1 MDQAAREWRRAVAE
15 IRRLTGTY
23 VNRAL
28 DTSRLEDIASAVSA
42 DPATVDRTL
51 QGTVDPPLTVAARLA
66 RRAGAALVAVPAG
79 HEATPAVPGA
89 AGPIEPAVGDVAAL
103 QATMRRLR
111 SETGLSL
118 PAYALACG
126 LPLAHTAVET
136 DPANATLGGVCA
148 FAANLGFGLR
158 IVAGSDVEEALAAA
172 RSATSPAPP
181 AGPLDRDDADA
192 DVDWIRRAMEE
203 AMDHTRLDAVALA
216 RRVHMPEAVS
226 RDPTSCRLL
235 GPFKTTASLAA
246 GLGFRLTAV
255 DRSERDPALIALG
268 TSLSSPGAPPGLS
281 QSGARYAARLQEK
294 DVLEAVRRRRA
305 DGGRGI
311 ADLADACGASER
323 SVQEVERGLMPIHVQ
338 RIARHAQALGLALVL
353 RAA

>member
-1 MDQAAREWRRAVAE
+1 MDQAAREWRRAAAE
-15 IRRLTGTY
+15 IRRLTGNY

-28 DTSRLEDIASAVSA
+28 DTSRLEEIAAAVSA
-42 DPATVDRTL
+42 DPATIDRTL
-51 QGTVDPPLTVAARLA
+51 QGTADPPLTVAARLA
-66 RRAGAALVAVPAG
+66 RHAGAALVAVPAG
-79 HEATPAVPGA
+79 HEAAPAIPGGA
-89 AGPIEPAVGDVAAL
+89 CRIGLAVDDVVAL
-103 QATMRRLR
+103 QETMRRLR

-136 DPANATLGGVCA
+136 DPANATLGGAAA
-148 FAANLGFGLR
+148 FAAHLGFGIR
-158 IVAGSDVEEALAAA
+158 IVAASAVDEARAAA
-172 RSATSPAPP
+172 RSAAPPAPP

-216 RRVHMPEAVS
+216 RRVHLPEAVS

-268 TSLSSPGAPPGLS
+268 ASLSSPGIPPGLS
-281 QSGARYAARLQEK
+281 QSGARNAARLQEK
-294 DVLEAVRRRRA
+294 DVLETVRRRRA
-305 DGGRGI
+305 DGGREI
-311 ADLADACGASER
+311 ADLAEACGASER
-323 SVQEVERGLMPIHVQ
+323 SVQDVERGLMPIHIQ

>member
-28 DTSRLEDIASAVSA
+28 DTSRLEGIASAVSA

-89 AGPIEPAVGDVAAL
+89 VGPIEPAVGDVAAL

-216 RRVHMPEAVS
+216 RRVHLPEAVS